1 MMNGVF
7 NETDGVINQYRERFD
22 DLKVVI
28 TGGDT
33 IFFEDRLKNDFF
45 ARPEFLLFGL
55 NVIAGLN
62 A

>member
-1 MMNGVF
+1 MT
-7 NETDGVINQYRERFD
+7 EIDGVINQYKQRFEE
-22 DLKVVI
+22 LKVII
-28 TGGDT
+28 TGGDI

-55 NVIAGLN
+55 NVIAEIN